1 MRSRV
6 IVKCRE
12 LFGYYYEKMME
23 WVYSVMYRFVPKE
36 RKSSSLVE
44 EYLIHERY
52 AGEQFVKD
60 FIGERTRNSIMSR
73 YCIKIRTVGDNDDV
87 ADNGADTETIG
98 KVRLMRKKRVIDEA
112 TLIIKKHERNI
123 IYWKFND

>member
-12 LFGYYYEKMME
+12 QIGYYYEKIME
-23 WVYSVMYRFVPKE
+23 WFYSM
-36 RKSSSLVE
+36 KSRIIPTWRESCNLVE

-60 FIGERTRNSIMSR
+60 FIGGRTRNSIMNR

-98 KVRLMRKKRVIDEA
+98 KVRLMRKKSIIDEA
-112 TLIIKKHERNI
+112 TLIIKKHERSI
-123 IYWKFND
+123 IYWKFNN

>member
-23 WVYSVMYRFVPKE
+23 WVYSVMYRFVPEE

-52 AGEQFVKD
+52 VGEQFVKD
-60 FIGERTRNSIMSR
+60 FIGERTRNGIMSR

-98 KVRLMRKKRVIDEA
+98 KVRLMRKKSVIDEA